1 MAQEQ
6 RDTRREYRRKR
17 RVRNQMLSYTFLA
30 LFLVLLVVGGF
41 LLFSGVLSKE
51 QDTNIDNNI
60 ADDIPDE
67 NIPDI
72 VIPSVPEDEDKDKP
86 EKVEPELS
94 EEEKKLL
101 EMADAYISQM
111 TLREK
116 VAGLFIVTPEQLTKV
131 SKVTV
136 AGNTTKKYL
145 EQYAVGGFIYFSQN
159 IVNYDSFKTMLEKTK
174 EYAKYPMFLSIDEEG
189 GTVSRVASTISKVK
203 NVGNMSDIGA
213 TGDVANA
220 TKAYTD
226 VANYL
231 SDLGINLNFA
241 PVADVQ
247 TEINNLFAKRSFG
260 NDATNVAKFIEAS
273 VLALQQHKV
282 SACLKH
288 FPGHGAT
295 EGDSEI
301 GMAVTKRT
309 LVQMCESEFLPFI
322 AGINAGVDFVMVGH
336 IAVPSITG
344 DNTPATL
351 SRALITDVLRNEL
364 DFNGI
369 VVTDAMN
376 MGAITEY
383 YTSGEAAVA
392 ALTAGADMIL
402 MPEDFEE
409 AYNAVLDAISNDVLS
424 EERIDESLRRIYMV
438 KCKNNMATSFE
449 DIGNN

>member
-1 MAQEQ
+1 MDQNQ
-6 RDTRREYRRKR
+6 TDKRREYRRKR
-17 RVRNQMLSYTFLA
+17 RVRNQIVAYAFLIILLA
-30 LFLVLLVVGGF
+30 LVTVGGYF
-41 LLFSGVLSKE
+41 GITKLLPKE
-51 QDTNIDNNI
+51 QNPVIENDI
-60 ADDIPDE
+60 AQDEPEVETPDIDIPD
-67 NIPDI
+67 IPE
-72 VIPSVPEDEDKDKP
+72 VEDKP
-86 EKVEPELS
+86 EVVVPELT
-94 EEEKKLL
+94 EEEKKLN

-116 VAGLFIVTPEQLTKV
+116 VAGLFIVTPEQLTGV
-131 SKVTV
+131 GKVTV

-145 EQYAVGGFIYFSQN
+145 EKYAVGGLIYFSKN
-159 IVNYDSFKTMLEKTK
+159 IVGYDSFKTMLSKTK
-174 EYAKYPMFLSIDEEG
+174 EFSKYPLFLSIDEEG
-189 GTVSRVASTISKVK
+189 GTVSRVASTVSKIK

-213 TGDVANA
+213 TGDVNNA

-226 VANYL
+226 IAAYL

-260 NDATNVAKFIEAS
+260 NNAENVAKFIEVS

-295 EGDSEI
+295 DADSEI

-309 LVQMCESEFLPFI
+309 LDEMRASEFLPFK
-322 AGINAGVDFVMVGH
+322 AGIAAGADFVMIGH
-336 IAVPSITG
+336 IAVPSVTG

-351 SRALITDVLRNEL
+351 SHEVITNILREEL
-364 DFNGI
+364 GFNGI
-369 VVTDAMN
+369 VITDAMN

-383 YTSGEAAVA
+383 YPSGEAAVS

-402 MPEDFEE
+402 MPENFEE
-409 AYNAVLDAISNDVLS
+409 AYNAVLDAISNDVIS
-424 EERIDESLRRIYMV
+424 EERIDESLRRIYRV

-449 DIGNN
+449 DIGSN